1 MPGIAD
7 FMRSDEATKTVAGV
21 TITESRRRPA
31 THHRRN
37 GFMKPQQATSV
48 SSAGLVEMLAD
59 ATAGRLWEFP
69 GPGAR
74 RPDTA
79 SRVAEALRDPAG
91 FPPVT
96 EATVPG
102 DRIAL
107 AVDPNVPELA
117 SVLRGCVATLWK
129 PGEPPIE
136 IVCWEEATG
145 EAIDGLAT
153 SLRDL
158 DTSAKDSV
166 RVHRHRAADRGS
178 LSYLAA
184 DASANPIY
192 LSRVLVDADFVLP
205 VVAHR
210 SLDRTHQQDP
220 TGLFPNFSDSSSR
233 RRFLGLDT
241 ADRSAPGP
249 LQPGPLQ
256 PGPLEV
262 DWLLGVLVMLA
273 VRPDADGNAGDV
285 WAGTPQA
292 INDAPPFAE
301 TSSPEPPGPAPLVV
315 ACLDGDEHQQTW
327 GNVTRALAA
336 ARRFVSPGGT
346 IVLWTG
352 LAGPPPQGLAG
363 DEESIHESDDSSPL
377 PPWDEAAELAPT
389 LQAIT
394 AEHRV
399 LLHSRLDPDLVESMS
414 LGVIDRLDEL
424 RRVSA
429 GHESVGL
436 LRAAQF
442 AGTTLHPI
450 HPSTR

>member
-1 MPGIAD
+1 M
-7 FMRSDEATKTVAGV
+7 
-21 TITESRRRPA
+21 
-31 THHRRN
+31 
-37 GFMKPQQATSV
+37 
-48 SSAGLVEMLAD
+48 
-59 ATAGRLWEFP
+59 
-69 GPGAR
+69 
-74 RPDTA
+74 
-79 SRVAEALRDPAG
+79 
-91 FPPVT
+91 
-96 EATVPG
+96 
-102 DRIAL
+102 

-117 SVLRGCVATLWK
+117 SVLRGCVETLWK

-136 IVCWEEATG
+136 IVCWEEAT
-145 EAIDGLAT
+145 EDAIAGLAA
-153 SLRDL
+153 SLGDRG
-158 DTSAKDSV
+158 TSAKGSV
-166 RVHRHRAADRGS
+166 RLHRHRAADRGS

-184 DASANPIY
+184 DAAANPIY
-192 LSRVLVDADFVLP
+192 LNRTLVDADFVLP

-210 SLDRTHQQDP
+210 ALDRTHQQDP
-220 TGLFPNFSDSSSR
+220 TGVFPSFSDSSSR

-241 ADRSAPGP
+241 PDGAGPDGAGPDGAGPDGAGPEGAGPGP
-249 LQPGPLQ
+249 PQV
-256 PGPLEV
+256 GPLEV

-273 VRPDADGNAGDV
+273 VRPDADGNAGEV

-301 TSSPEPPGPAPLVV
+301 TSSPQPPGPAPLVV
-315 ACLDGDEHQQTW
+315 ACLDGDERQQTW
-327 GNVTRALAA
+327 GNVARALAA
-336 ARRFVSPGGT
+336 ARRFVTPGGT

-352 LAGPPPQGLAG
+352 LAGLPPQGLAG
-363 DEESIHESDDSSPL
+363 GEESSLEPDDSSPL

-399 LLHSRLDPDLVESMS
+399 LLHSRLEPDLVESMS

-424 RRVSA
+424 RRVAA

-450 HPSTR
+450 HPSTP